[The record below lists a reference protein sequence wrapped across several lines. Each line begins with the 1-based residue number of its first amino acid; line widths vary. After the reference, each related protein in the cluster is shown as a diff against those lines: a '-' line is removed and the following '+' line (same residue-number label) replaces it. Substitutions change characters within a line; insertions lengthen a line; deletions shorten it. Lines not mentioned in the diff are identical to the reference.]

1 MILLATWKAA
11 QRFKETFSEEVAPFP
26 VRYQGEASTSSL
38 IGWLKDTPNA
48 VLVGTRSLWEGVDVA
63 GEALSLVIVDKVP
76 FPPPTDPVIEKLCEK
91 AGSAW
96 FPEVSLPKAM
106 LAIRQGLGRLIRRH
120 DDRGIMAILDSRITT
135 STWGSAIR
143 KAVPR
148 GTPTTSDVQEVE
160 EFFSRFPG
168 VGPRAA

>member
-1 MILLATWKAA
+1 M
-11 QRFKETFSEEVAPFP
+11 
-26 VRYQGEASTSSL
+26 
-38 IGWLKDTPNA
+38 
-48 VLVGTRSLWEGVDVA
+48 
-63 GEALSLVIVDKVP
+63 
-76 FPPPTDPVIEKLCEK
+76 
-91 AGSAW
+91 
-96 FPEVSLPKAM
+96 SLPKAM

-135 STWGSAIR
+135 STWGPVMR

-148 GTPTTSDVQEVE
+148 GTPTTSDVEDVE